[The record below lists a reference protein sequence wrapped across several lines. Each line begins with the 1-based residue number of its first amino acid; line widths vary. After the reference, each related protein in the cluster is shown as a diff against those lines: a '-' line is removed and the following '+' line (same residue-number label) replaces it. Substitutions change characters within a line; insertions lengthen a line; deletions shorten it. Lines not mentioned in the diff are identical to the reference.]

1 MIKGFKTTP
10 GLRFSRMMRK
20 FGFSGPM
27 AEIYHPRD
35 SKSYK
40 VWRARVFKKYGS
52 TCSIC
57 GSRQATAAHHLVTF
71 SKNPDMRY
79 RVENGRPVCAG
90 CHRRTK
96 SYGIRVAPEK
106 EKVNGR

>member
-57 GSRQATAAHHLVTF
+57 GSKWPANASGARSV
-71 SKNPDMRY
+71 SRS
-79 RVENGRPVCAG
+79 VEADTC
-90 CHRRTK
+90 
-96 SYGIRVAPEK
+96 
-106 EKVNGR
+106 